1 MPALVMS
8 AASLGIRGAVAS
20 DVATKIVT
28 MAIAVLATVMIIVAH
43 SVTSIPHVVV
53 RASRKRNIL
62 AFARACRRASIK
74 VGEYNGACAV

>member
-28 MAIAVLATVMIIVAH
+28 MAIAL
-43 SVTSIPHVVV
+43 VT
-53 RASRKRNIL
+53 
-62 AFARACRRASIK
+62 ASIK
-74 VGEYNGACAV
+74 VGE